1 MLMEYWDSEKGK
13 SVTVSTENPLPMGGG
28 GGTQGPPGA
37 SAYDVA
43 VANGFV
49 GSEQEWLDSL
59 KGDKGEAGT
68 PGNPGVK
75 GDPGTDGVDGF
86 PTEAQWDA
94 LVARVTALETAA
106 GGGE

>member
-59 KGDKGEAGT
+59 KGAKGDKGDTGSTGT
-68 PGNPGVK
+68 N
-75 GDPGTDGVDGF
+75 GVDGF

-94 LVARVTALETAA
+94 LVARVTALETA